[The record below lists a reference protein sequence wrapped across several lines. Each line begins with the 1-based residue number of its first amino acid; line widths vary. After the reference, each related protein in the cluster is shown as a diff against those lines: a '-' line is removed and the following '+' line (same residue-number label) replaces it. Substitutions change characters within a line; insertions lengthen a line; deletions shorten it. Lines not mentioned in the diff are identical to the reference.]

1 MAESQVYLKAQRGEG
16 FSFNMTP
23 MIDVTFQLIIFF
35 ILAGQ
40 IASSELAQLLL
51 HRPHDSQALDKDEY
65 RMQRVVIN
73 VVSQAPSDRT
83 KAESISAFLAAQAR
97 EYRVSGESKAIP
109 VMGVGSQQALV
120 NALKRQKKAKQ
131 GDTSDD
137 EFYVE
142 IRSDYRISYA
152 QVEPVM
158 IAAAEAGFKKMNITA
173 LVKLAEGK

>member
-1 MAESQVYLKAQRGEG
+1 MAASQVYTKRHAGEG
-16 FSFNMTP
+16 FSFNLTP

-51 HRPHDSQALDKDEY
+51 PDLHKSMAMDEEKWKVN
-65 RMQRVVIN
+65 RIVIN
-73 VVSQAPSDRT
+73 VVSQAPTEKREAS
-83 KAESISAFLAAQAR
+83 SVNAFLAAQAKV
-97 EYRVSGESKAIP
+97 YRVGGIEVDVRDYAR
-109 VMGVGSQQALV
+109 LV
-120 NALKRQKKAKQ
+120 QVLDRQKREKQ

-142 IRSDYRISYA
+142 IRSDYRVSYA

-158 IAAAEAGFKKMNITA
+158 MAAAAVGFKKMNITA
-173 LVKLAEGK
+173 LRELGEME